1 MNWNI
6 TEAKQHFSD
15 VIKQAASEPQ
25 IIYKRNTPVAVM
37 IAAEELAEF
46 RLWKEGRQQQSL
58 GDAFAELRQLAA
70 GDPDPLPDMIRAT
83 RNACN
88 PFCL

>member
-25 IIYKRNTPVAVM
+25 IIYKRNTPVAAM

-46 RLWKEGRQQQSL
+46 RLWKEQRQRQSL